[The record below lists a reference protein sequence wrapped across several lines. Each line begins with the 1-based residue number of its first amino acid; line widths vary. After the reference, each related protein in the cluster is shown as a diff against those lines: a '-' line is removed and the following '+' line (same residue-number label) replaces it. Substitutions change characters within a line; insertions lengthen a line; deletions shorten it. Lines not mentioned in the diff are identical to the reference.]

1 MMITEITELRTRI
14 ARLERILDQV
24 LDNRR
29 ENAINEVAV
38 IEKAMGKTRT
48 ISTRDQ
54 RKAEAYA
61 LKRQP

>member
-1 MMITEITELRTRI
+1 MTTAEVTALYQRI

-48 ISTRDQ
+48 IPNRAQ
-54 RKAEAYA
+54 RKAEAYE
-61 LKRQP
+61 LKQQG